1 MITDIES
8 LIARNRARWE
18 EAREEAE
25 NGPAI
30 LIATTVT
37 GFSHVALLE
46 AVLAVALTLRGARVH
61 MLACDRALPACL
73 KAESHSVPDPA
84 AIADYAIKDLI
95 CGPCVA
101 LGRQLFDPLGLP
113 VSRLGSLI
121 TAEESRAAEEI
132 SRAIPAEGLPAYRH
146 DGIAVGEHA
155 YAGALRYFGRGDI
168 AGQAAGEVVVRRYLE
183 ASLRTVFA
191 VRRLLAEND
200 FHSACFHHGIYVP
213 QGLIGEVCRA
223 AGLPLS
229 NWNPSYRQ
237 NTFIFSH
244 GDTYHHTLLEEPVE
258 SWKGMDWS
266 EERERNIMDYLAT
279 RRVGTRDW
287 IWFHEKPDEDF
298 KAFAARQGLDLAKPI
313 VGLLTNVIWDA
324 QLHYRANAFANIV
337 EWVIRTIAYF
347 RDRPDLQL
355 LIRIHPAEIR
365 GTAPSHQPMMGE
377 IEKAFAELPE
387 NVFVIPPESPV
398 STYAAM
404 EHCDS
409 VLIYGTK
416 MGVEL
421 TSIGIPVICAG
432 EAWIRNKGLSLDA
445 STAEEYFRH
454 LDALPMNARLNAD
467 TTREARKYAYHFFFR
482 RMVPLPFLVPG
493 KKIYDLD
500 LESIGDL
507 VPGRLPGL
515 DVICE
520 GILEGTPYIYPAE
533 KIGLHD
539 R

>member
-1 MITDIES
+1 
-8 LIARNRARWE
+8 
-18 EAREEAE
+18 
-25 NGPAI
+25 
-30 LIATTVT
+30 
-37 GFSHVALLE
+37 
-46 AVLAVALTLRGARVH
+46 
-61 MLACDRALPACL
+61 
-73 KAESHSVPDPA
+73 
-84 AIADYAIKDLI
+84 
-95 CGPCVA
+95 
-101 LGRQLFDPLGLP
+101 
-113 VSRLGSLI
+113 
-121 TAEESRAAEEI
+121 
-132 SRAIPAEGLPAYRH
+132 
-146 DGIAVGEHA
+146 
-155 YAGALRYFGRGDI
+155 
-168 AGQAAGEVVVRRYLE
+168 
-183 ASLRTVFA
+183 
-191 VRRLLAEND
+191 
-200 FHSACFHHGIYVP
+200 
-213 QGLIGEVCRA
+213 
-223 AGLPLS
+223 
-229 NWNPSYRQ
+229 
-237 NTFIFSH
+237 
-244 GDTYHHTLLEEPVE
+244 
-258 SWKGMDWS
+258 
-266 EERERNIMDYLAT
+266 
-279 RRVGTRDW
+279 
-287 IWFHEKPDEDF
+287 
-298 KAFAARQGLDLAKPI
+298 
-313 VGLLTNVIWDA
+313 
-324 QLHYRANAFANIV
+324 
-337 EWVIRTIAYF
+337 
-347 RDRPDLQL
+347 
-355 LIRIHPAEIR
+355 
-365 GTAPSHQPMMGE
+365 MGE